1 MPVRGLSGGQ
11 VMLRIVRLIAVLTV
25 IPLAGLGAA
34 LGRFWGDA
42 PVDADNLVPAG
53 TGLASCVASLLSA
66 PSTDACGSA
75 TPFGWLA
82 IASLGV
88 LILSFGIV
96 PLSRLVAMLLGTHRS
111 ILSLG
116 FWPYALLIT
125 IAVGIVSLVHVGIF
139 GAASYLALQY
149 WFGIESDLLIG
160 AVIVVL
166 LGAAYAILRGLG
178 VFFSRPKTYIAAR
191 PVSFYEFPRLGLMV
205 RAIAKTLRAKM
216 PDNVVIGLQ
225 PTFFATSSP
234 VFTPYGKG
242 PLKGQTLHLSLP
254 LMSHFTEGELKAVI
268 GHELGHFSGGDTNYS
283 MRFAPVY
290 MGLTTA
296 SEVFAAKDRP
306 ITRFLSMPAK
316 LLIDDLIYAFSI
328 VERRIG
334 RAREHR
340 ADQQG
345 AKVSSPEDIAYSL
358 LKSSLLG
365 SIWNEQMQGLVERG
379 MKGRFSRN
387 VVRNFSESVRLDVDR
402 ARIAP
407 LLQYALGDSVPHPVD
422 THPPT
427 EDRIEAF
434 GLNLGEICSED
445 VLLHR
450 FFTAPKVTEGLD
462 NMLSL
467 EEDLTALQYHLY
479 SELWPKDD
487 DSERSIDEIFLV
499 LLIDF
504 LALMVTIDGSV
515 DDREIMEAEKHA
527 IDLFG
532 NFDRESFRE
541 RCRTPDQIPSL
552 DKLVSFANKLLTETG
567 IENLKT
573 VLRRIAAADGV
584 IQDEEQR
591 LLDMLDATL
600 QAEPPDED

>member
-1 MPVRGLSGGQ
+1 
-11 VMLRIVRLIAVLTV
+11 MLRIIRLIAVLTV
-25 IPLAGLGAA
+25 IPLIGLGVALARFWGPSPASLEGLAPAGAA
-34 LGRFWGDA
+34 LTTCATSILGSPDA
-42 PVDADNLVPAG
+42 
-53 TGLASCVASLLSA
+53 S
-66 PSTDACGSA
+66 ACGEA

-82 IASLGV
+82 LGSAGV
-88 LILSFGIV
+88 LVLSFGIA
-96 PLSRLVAMLLGTHRS
+96 PLSRLVATVLGTHRS

-116 FWPYALLIT
+116 FWPYALAIT
-125 IAVGIVSLVHVGIF
+125 ILVGIVSLIHVGIF
-139 GAASYLALQY
+139 GGAAYLVLQH
-149 WFGIESDLLIG
+149 WFGVESDLLLVAIG
-160 AVIVVL
+160 VVL
-166 LGAAYAILRGLG
+166 AGATYAIARGLA
-178 VFFSRPKTYIAAR
+178 VFFTRPKTYIAAR
-191 PVSFYEFPRLGLMV
+191 PVTFYEYPRLGLLV
-205 RAIAKTLRAKM
+205 RDIAKKLNSKM

-242 PLKGQTLHLSLP
+242 PLNGRTLHLSLP
-254 LMSHFTEGELKAVI
+254 LMIHFTEGELKAVI

-290 MGLTTA
+290 MGLAKA
-296 SEVFAAKDRP
+296 SEVFSAEDRP
-306 ITRFLSMPAK
+306 LTRFLSMPAK
-316 LLIDDLIYAFSI
+316 LLIDDLIYAFSV

-340 ADQQG
+340 ADQSG

-365 SIWNEQMQGLVERG
+365 SIWNEQVQSLVERG

-402 ARIAP
+402 TRIAP
-407 LLQYALGDSVPHPVD
+407 LLQYALGDCVAHPVD

-450 FFTAPKVTEGLD
+450 FFKAPKVTDGLD
-462 NMLSL
+462 NMAAL

-479 SELWPKDD
+479 AELWPADED
-487 DSERSIDEIFLV
+487 GERSIDDIFLM

-515 DDREIMEAEKHA
+515 DDREILAAETQA
-527 IDLFG
+527 AQLFG
-532 NFDRESFRE
+532 NFDRDSFRD
-541 RCRTPDQIPSL
+541 RCRSPEQIPSL
-552 DKLVSFANKLLTETG
+552 DKMISFANKLLTDTG
-567 IENLKT
+567 IDNLKT
-573 VLRRIAAADGV
+573 TLRAIARADGV
-584 IQDEEQR
+584 IQPEEAR
-591 LLDMLDATL
+591 LLDILDASL
-600 QAEPPDED
+600 QSEPPQAD

>member
-1 MPVRGLSGGQ
+1 
-11 VMLRIVRLIAVLTV
+11 MLRILRLIAVLTV
-25 IPLAGLGAA
+25 IPLVGIGAA
-34 LGRFWGDA
+34 LARFWSGPEIDLA
-42 PVDADNLVPAG
+42 GLQSAGSDLSDCVNELVANPAIE
-53 TGLASCVASLLSA
+53 
-66 PSTDACGSA
+66 ACGGA
-75 TPFGWLA
+75 TSFGWLA
-82 IASLGV
+82 IASIGV
-88 LILSFGIV
+88 LILSFGLV

-125 IAVGIVSLVHVGIF
+125 IVVGIVSLIHAGIF
-139 GAASYLALQY
+139 GAAAYLVLQH
-149 WFGIESDLLIG
+149 WFGIESNFLLI
-160 AVIVVL
+160 ATALVL
-166 LGAAYAILRGLG
+166 LGATYAILRGLA
-178 VFFSRPKTYIAAR
+178 VFFTRPKSYVAAR
-191 PVSFYEFPRLGLMV
+191 PVTFYEYPRLGLVV
-205 RAIAKTLRAKM
+205 RDIAKKLKARM

-234 VFTPYGKG
+234 VFTPYGKA

-254 LMSHFTEGELKAVI
+254 LMCHFTEGELKAVI
-268 GHELGHFSGGDTNYS
+268 GHELGHFSGGDTSYS

-296 SEVFAAKDRP
+296 SEVFSAKDRP
-306 ITRFLSMPAK
+306 LTRLLSMPAK

-340 ADQQG
+340 ADQSG
-345 AKVSSPEDIAYSL
+345 ASVSSPEDIAYSL

-365 SIWNEQMQGLVERG
+365 SIWNEQMQSLVERG

-434 GLNLGEICSED
+434 GLSLGEVCSED

-450 FFTAPKVTEGLD
+450 FFDAPKVTDGLD
-462 NMLSL
+462 NMMAL

-479 SELWPKDD
+479 QDLWPKEEDG
-487 DSERSIDEIFLV
+487 ERSIDEIFLM
-499 LLIDF
+499 LLVDF

-515 DDREIMEAEKHA
+515 DDREIHEAEA
-527 IDLFG
+527 RAAELFG
-532 NFDRESFRE
+532 NFDREAFRE

-552 DKLVSFANKLLTETG
+552 DKMISFANKLLTDTG
-567 IENLKT
+567 VENLKT
-573 VLRRIAAADGV
+573 VLYRIASADGV
-584 IQDEEQR
+584 VEEAEAR
-591 LLDMLDATL
+591 LLAVLEASL
-600 QAEPPDED
+600 QSEPPDGT

>member
-1 MPVRGLSGGQ
+1 
-11 VMLRIVRLIAVLTV
+11 MLRILRLIAVLTV
-25 IPLAGLGAA
+25 IPLAGLGVA
-34 LGRFWGDA
+34 LGRFLQSGDF
-42 PVDADNLVPAG
+42 DAGNLAAG
-53 TGLASCVASLLSA
+53 GADLTACATSLLSA
-66 PSTDACGSA
+66 PGTDACGPA

-82 IASLGV
+82 VASAGV
-88 LILSFGIV
+88 LALSFGIV

-125 IAVGIVSLVHVGIF
+125 VAVGFVSLVHLVIF
-139 GAASYLALQY
+139 GASAYLSLQY
-149 WFGIESDLLIG
+149 WFDIESGLLVG
-160 AVIVVL
+160 AVIILL
-166 LGAAYAILRGLG
+166 LGAAYAILRGLA
-178 VFFSRPKTYIAAR
+178 VFFTRPKTYIAAR

-205 RAIAKTLRAKM
+205 RAIAKTLSAKM

-268 GHELGHFSGGDTNYS
+268 GHELGHFSGGDTTYS

-306 ITRFLSMPAK
+306 LTRFLSMPAK
-316 LLIDDLIYAFSI
+316 LLIDDLIYAFSV

-365 SIWNEQMQGLVERG
+365 SIWNEQMQSLVQRG

-422 THPPT
+422 THPST

-450 FFTAPKVTEGLD
+450 FFTAPKVTDGLD

-487 DSERSIDEIFLV
+487 EAERSIDDIFLV
-499 LLIDF
+499 LLVDF

-515 DDREIMEAEKHA
+515 DDREIMEAEKQA

-541 RCRTPDQIPSL
+541 RCRAPDQIPSL
-552 DKLVSFANKLLTETG
+552 DRLVSFANKLLTDTG

-573 VLRRIAAADGV
+573 ALRRIATADGV
-584 IQDEEQR
+584 VRDEEQR
-591 LLDMLDATL
+591 LLDMLETTL
-600 QAEPPDED
+600 QSEPPNEE

>member
-1 MPVRGLSGGQ
+1 
-11 VMLRIVRLIAVLTV
+11 MLRILRLIGVLTV
-25 IPLAGLGAA
+25 VPLVGLGVA
-34 LGRFWGDA
+34 LARFWGDA
-42 PVDADNLVPAG
+42 AVDFAGLQPAG
-53 TGLASCVASLLSA
+53 AELAACVSGILGA
-66 PSTDACGSA
+66 PSGEACGSA
-75 TPFGWLA
+75 TSFGWLA

-88 LILSFGIV
+88 LALSFGLV
-96 PLSRLVAMLLGTHRS
+96 PLSRLVALLLGTHRS

-116 FWPYALLIT
+116 FWPYALLT
-125 IAVGIVSLVHVGIF
+125 TVVVGIISLAHVGIF
-139 GAASYLALQY
+139 GGAIYLALEL
-149 WFGIESDLLIG
+149 WFDIQS
-160 AVIVVL
+160 VL
-166 LGAAYAILRGLG
+166 LLTAIGLALAGAFYAIVRGLA
-178 VFFSRPKTYIAAR
+178 VFFTRPKSYIAAR
-191 PVSFYEFPRLGLMV
+191 PVTFYEYPRLGLVV
-205 RAIAKTLRAKM
+205 RDIAKKLNARM

-234 VFTPYGKG
+234 VFTPYGKA

-268 GHELGHFSGGDTNYS
+268 GHELGHFSGGDTTYS

-296 SEVFAAKDRP
+296 SDVFASKDRP
-306 ITRFLSMPAK
+306 MTRLLSMPAK
-316 LLIDDLIYAFSI
+316 LLIDDLIYAFS
-328 VERRIG
+328 VAERRIG

-340 ADQQG
+340 ADLSG

-365 SIWNEQMQGLVERG
+365 SIWNEQMQSLVERG

-434 GLNLGEICSED
+434 GLSLGEICSED

-450 FFTAPKVTEGLD
+450 FFDAPKVTDGLD
-462 NMLSL
+462 NMAAL

-479 SELWPKDD
+479 AELWPTDD
-487 DSERSIDEIFLV
+487 GSDRSVDDIFLV

-515 DDREIMEAEKHA
+515 DDREILAAEARTIE
-527 IDLFG
+527 LFG

-541 RCRTPDQIPSL
+541 RCRSPEQIPSL
-552 DKLVSFANKLLTETG
+552 DKMISFANKLLTETG
-567 IENLKT
+567 IDNLKK
-573 VLRRIAAADGV
+573 VLYQIANADGV
-584 IQDEEQR
+584 VQDAEAR
-591 LLDMLDATL
+591 LLALLDASL
-600 QAEPPDED
+600 ISEPPETA

>member
-1 MPVRGLSGGQ
+1 
-11 VMLRIVRLIAVLTV
+11 MLRIFRLIAVLTV
-25 IPLAGLGAA
+25 IPLVGLGVGLA
-34 LGRFWGDA
+34 RFWSAGGFM
-42 PVDADNLVPAG
+42 PAAAELAACSTAVLASPG
-53 TGLASCVASLLSA
+53 TG
-66 PSTDACGSA
+66 ACGSA

-82 IASLGV
+82 VASVGV
-88 LILSFGIV
+88 LILSFAVV
-96 PLSRLVAMLLGTHRS
+96 PLSRLAAMLLGAHRS

-116 FWPYALLIT
+116 FWPYALLLT
-125 IAVGIVSLVHVGIF
+125 IVVGIVSLVHAGIF
-139 GAASYLALQY
+139 GAAVYLGLQH
-149 WFGIESDLLIG
+149 WFAIESNLVLIGIG
-160 AVIVVL
+160 AVLV
-166 LGAAYAILRGLG
+166 GATYAIVRGLA
-178 VFFSRPKTYIAAR
+178 VFFTRPKTYIAAR
-191 PVSFYEFPRLGLMV
+191 PVTFYEYPRLGLVV
-205 RAIAKTLRAKM
+205 RDIAKKLNAKM

-268 GHELGHFSGGDTNYS
+268 GHELGHFSGGDTTYS

-290 MGLTTA
+290 MGLAKA
-296 SEVFAAKDRP
+296 SEVFAANDRP
-306 ITRFLSMPAK
+306 VTRLLSMPSK
-316 LLIDDLIYAFSI
+316 LLIDDLMYAFSV

-340 ADQQG
+340 ADQHG

-365 SIWNEQMQGLVERG
+365 SIWNEQMQSLVERG

-407 LLQYALGDSVPHPVD
+407 LLQFALGDSVPHPID

-434 GLNLGEICSED
+434 GLSLGEICSED
-445 VLLHR
+445 VVLHR
-450 FFTAPKVTEGLD
+450 FFSAPKVTDGLD
-462 NMLSL
+462 NMAAL

-487 DSERSIDEIFLV
+487 DAERSVDEIFLV

-504 LALMVTIDGSV
+504 LALMVTVDGTV
-515 DDREIMEAEKHA
+515 DDREILEAEA
-527 IDLFG
+527 RAAEVFG
-532 NFDRESFRE
+532 NFDREAFRE
-541 RCRTPDQIPSL
+541 RCRAPDQIPSL
-552 DKLVSFANKLLTETG
+552 DKMVSFANKLLTETG
-567 IENLKT
+567 VENLKS
-573 VLRRIAAADGV
+573 VMRRIAGADGV
-584 IQDEEQR
+584 VQDAETR
-591 LLDMLDATL
+591 LLDLLDASL
-600 QAEPPDED
+600 QAEPPEAG

>member
-1 MPVRGLSGGQ
+1 
-11 VMLRIVRLIAVLTV
+11 MLRILRLVAVLTV
-25 IPLAGLGAA
+25 IPLVGIGAGIA
-34 LGRFWGDA
+34 RFWDPGGFI
-42 PVDADNLVPAG
+42 PAANSL
-53 TGLASCVASLLSA
+53 TECTASILISPGSA
-66 PSTDACGSA
+66 ACGSA

-82 IASLGV
+82 AASAGV
-88 LILSFGIV
+88 LILSFAVV
-96 PLSRLVAMLLGTHRS
+96 PLSRLVATLLGTHRS

-125 IAVGIVSLVHVGIF
+125 IVVGIVSLVHVGIF
-139 GAASYLALQY
+139 GAAAYITLQH
-149 WFGIESDLLIG
+149 WFAIESDLVLIAIGIVLIG
-160 AVIVVL
+160 AL
-166 LGAAYAILRGLG
+166 YAIVRGLA
-178 VFFSRPKTYIAAR
+178 VFFTRPKTYIAAR
-191 PVSFYEFPRLGLMV
+191 PVSFYEYPRLGLVV
-205 RAIAKTLRAKM
+205 RDIAKKLNAKM

-268 GHELGHFSGGDTNYS
+268 GHELGHFSGGDTTYS

-290 MGLTTA
+290 MGLAKA
-296 SEVFAAKDRP
+296 SEVFAANDRP
-306 ITRFLSMPAK
+306 VTRLLSMPSK
-316 LLIDDLIYAFSI
+316 LLIDDLMYAFSV

-340 ADQQG
+340 ADQHG

-407 LLQYALGDSVPHPVD
+407 LLQYALGDSVPHPID

-434 GLNLGEICSED
+434 GLSLGEICSED
-445 VLLHR
+445 VVLHR
-450 FFTAPKVTEGLD
+450 FFSAPKVTDGLD
-462 NMLSL
+462 NMAAL

-479 SELWPKDD
+479 SELWPKEDD
-487 DSERSIDEIFLV
+487 AERSVDEIFLV

-515 DDREIMEAEKHA
+515 DDREILEAEARA
-527 IDLFG
+527 IEVFG
-532 NFDRESFRE
+532 NFDREAFRE

-552 DKLVSFANKLLTETG
+552 DKMVSFANKMLTETG
-567 IENLKT
+567 AENLKL
-573 VLRRIAAADGV
+573 VMRKIAGADGV
-584 IQDEEQR
+584 VKDAEAR
-591 LLDMLDATL
+591 LLETLDATL
-600 QAEPPDED
+600 RPEPAGAA

>member
-1 MPVRGLSGGQ
+1 
-11 VMLRIVRLIAVLTV
+11 MLRILRLIAVLTV
-25 IPLAGLGAA
+25 VPLIGIGVA
-34 LGRFWGDA
+34 LARFWGDA
-42 PVDADNLVPAG
+42 PVDLAGLGPASGELVACA
-53 TGLASCVASLLSA
+53 TALLNA
-66 PSTDACGSA
+66 PDTQACGEA

-82 IASLGV
+82 LASAGV
-88 LILSFGIV
+88 LLLSFGVV
-96 PLSRLVAMLLGTHRS
+96 PLTRLVSMLLGTHRS

-116 FWPYALLIT
+116 FWPYAVAIT
-125 IAVGIVSLVHVGIF
+125 SVVGIVSLVHVCIF
-139 GAASYLALQY
+139 GGAAYLTLLH
-149 WFGIESDLLIG
+149 WFGVESDLLLIGTG
-160 AVIVVL
+160 AVLV
-166 LGAAYAILRGLG
+166 GAAYAILRGLA
-178 VFFSRPKTYIAAR
+178 VFFTRPKTYIAAR
-191 PVSFYEFPRLGLMV
+191 PVTFYEYPRLGLLV
-205 RAIAKTLRAKM
+205 RDIAKKLNSRM

-234 VFTPYGKG
+234 VFTPYGKAPMVG
-242 PLKGQTLHLSLP
+242 RTLHLSLP
-254 LMSHFTEGELKAVI
+254 LMCHFTEGELKAVI

-283 MRFAPVY
+283 LRFAPVY
-290 MGLTTA
+290 MGLSKA

-306 ITRFLSMPAK
+306 LTRFLSMPAK
-316 LLIDDLIYAFSI
+316 LLIDDLIYAFSV

-340 ADQQG
+340 ADQSG

-365 SIWNEQMQGLVERG
+365 SIWNEQMQSLVERG

-434 GLNLGEICSED
+434 GLSLGEICSED

-450 FFTAPKVTEGLD
+450 FFVAPKVTDGLD
-462 NMLSL
+462 NMIAL

-479 SELWPKDD
+479 AELWPKEDD
-487 DSERSIDEIFLV
+487 GERSIDEIFLV

-504 LALMVTIDGSV
+504 LALMVTIDGNV
-515 DDREIMEAEKHA
+515 DDREIHAAETQA
-527 IDLFG
+527 AQLFG

-541 RCRTPDQIPSL
+541 RCRAPDQIPSL
-552 DKLVSFANKLLTETG
+552 DKMTSFANKLLTDTG

-573 VLRRIAAADGV
+573 ALRAIATADGV
-584 IQDEEQR
+584 IQPEEAR
-591 LLDMLDATL
+591 LLELLDATL
-600 QAEPPDED
+600 QSEPPAGE

>member
-1 MPVRGLSGGQ
+1 
-11 VMLRIVRLIAVLTV
+11 MLRILRLIAVLTA
-25 IPLAGLGAA
+25 IPLIGLGVAHA
-34 LGRFWGDA
+34 RFWGNA
-42 PVDADNLVPAG
+42 PLDFDGLTPAG
-53 TGLASCVASLLSA
+53 AELAACATSLLSA
-66 PSTDACGSA
+66 PEAQTCGDA

-82 IASLGV
+82 IASAGV

-96 PLSRLVAMLLGTHRS
+96 PLSRLVSMLLGTHRS

-116 FWPYALLIT
+116 FWPYAVAIT
-125 IAVGIVSLVHVGIF
+125 LVVGVVSLVHVCIF
-139 GAASYLALQY
+139 GGAAYLTLKH
-149 WFGIESDLLIG
+149 WFGMESELLLLTTG
-160 AVIVVL
+160 AVLI
-166 LGAAYAILRGLG
+166 GAAYAIVRGLA
-178 VFFSRPKTYIAAR
+178 VFFTRPKTFIAAR
-191 PVSFYEFPRLGLMV
+191 PVTLYEYPRLGLLV
-205 RAIAKTLRAKM
+205 RDIAKKLNSKM

-234 VFTPYGKG
+234 VYTPYGKAPMTG
-242 PLKGQTLHLSLP
+242 RTLHLSLP
-254 LMSHFTEGELKAVI
+254 LMCHFTEGELKAVI

-290 MGLTTA
+290 MGLSKA
-296 SEVFAAKDRP
+296 SDVFSAKDRP
-306 ITRFLSMPAK
+306 LTRFLSMPAK
-316 LLIDDLIYAFSI
+316 LLIDDLIYAFSV

-340 ADQQG
+340 ADLSG

-365 SIWNEQMQGLVERG
+365 SIWNEQMQSLVERG

-387 VVRNFSESVRLDVDR
+387 VVLNFSESVRLDVDR

-434 GLNLGEICSED
+434 GLSLGEICSED

-450 FFTAPKVTEGLD
+450 FFVAPKVTDGLD
-462 NMLSL
+462 NMIAL

-479 SELWPKDD
+479 SELWPTEADGDRSVDD
-487 DSERSIDEIFLV
+487 IFLV
-499 LLIDF
+499 LLVDF

-515 DDREIMEAEKHA
+515 DDRELHAAETQA
-527 IDLFG
+527 VQLFG

-541 RCRTPDQIPSL
+541 RCRSPQQIPSI
-552 DKLVSFANKLLTETG
+552 DKMTSFANKLLTETG

-573 VLRRIAAADGV
+573 ALRAIAQADGV
-584 IQDEEQR
+584 VQADEAK
-591 LLDMLDATL
+591 LLDLLDATL
-600 QAEPPDED
+600 QSEPPAAA

>member
-1 MPVRGLSGGQ
+1 
-11 VMLRIVRLIAVLTV
+11 MLRILRLIAVLTV
-25 IPLAGLGAA
+25 IPLVGLGVA
-34 LGRFWGDA
+34 LARFWGDA
-42 PVDADNLVPAG
+42 P
-53 TGLASCVASLLSA
+53 LSA
-66 PSTDACGSA
+66 DGLGPASAGLTTCALGILGLPGGEACASA
-75 TPFGWLA
+75 TPFGWMA
-82 IASLGV
+82 IASAGV

-96 PLSRLVAMLLGTHRS
+96 PLSRLVATLLGTHRS

-116 FWPYALLIT
+116 FWPYAVLIT
-125 IAVGIVSLVHVGIF
+125 IVVGIVSLVHAGIF
-139 GAASYLALQY
+139 GAASYLTLQY
-149 WFGIESDLLIG
+149 WFAIESDLLLVAIG
-160 AVIVVL
+160 AVL
-166 LGAAYAILRGLG
+166 LGAAYAILRGLA
-178 VFFSRPKTYIAAR
+178 VFFTRPKTYIAAR
-191 PVSFYEFPRLGLMV
+191 PVTFYEYPRLGLVV
-205 RAIAKTLRAKM
+205 RDIAKKLSAKM

-225 PTFFATSSP
+225 PTFFATTAP
-234 VFTPYGKG
+234 VFTPYGKA
-242 PLKGQTLHLSLP
+242 PLKGQTLYLSLP

-290 MGLTTA
+290 MGLSKA
-296 SEVFAAKDRP
+296 SDVFAAKDRP
-306 ITRFLSMPAK
+306 VTRFLSMPAK

-340 ADQQG
+340 ADQHG

-365 SIWNEQMQGLVERG
+365 SIWNEQMQTLVERG

-387 VVRNFSESVRLDVDR
+387 VVRNFSESVRLDVDC

-407 LLQYALGDSVPHPVD
+407 LLQFALGDCVPHPVD

-434 GLNLGEICSED
+434 GLSLGEICSED

-450 FFTAPKVTEGLD
+450 FFDAPKVTAGLD
-462 NMLSL
+462 NMAAL

-479 SELWPKDD
+479 AELWPTEDD
-487 DSERSIDEIFLV
+487 AERSVDDVFLV

-515 DDREIMEAEKHA
+515 DDREILEAETRA
-527 IDLFG
+527 LELFG
-532 NFDRESFRE
+532 NFDREAFRE
-541 RCRTPDQIPSL
+541 RCRAPDQIPSL
-552 DKLVSFANKLLTETG
+552 DKMVSFANKLLTETG

-584 IQDEEQR
+584 VQDAEAR
-591 LLDMLDATL
+591 LLALLEASL
-600 QAEPPDED
+600 QSEPQETD

>member
-1 MPVRGLSGGQ
+1 
-11 VMLRIVRLIAVLTV
+11 MLRILRLIGVLTV
-25 IPLAGLGAA
+25 IPLIGIGIGIA
-34 LGRFWGDA
+34 RFWGGA
-42 PVDADNLVPAG
+42 PLGIEGLLPAANLLAG
-53 TGLASCVASLLSA
+53 CAASLPA
-66 PSTDACGSA
+66 DPSGVACGDTA
-75 TPFGWLA
+75 PFGWLA
-82 IASLGV
+82 LLSLAV

-96 PLSRLVAMLLGTHRS
+96 PLSRLVAMILGSHRS

-116 FWPYALLIT
+116 FWPYAVVIT
-125 IAVGIVSLVHVGIF
+125 LVVGIVSLVHVIIF
-139 GAASYLALQY
+139 GGGMYLVLQH
-149 WFGIESDLLIG
+149 WWGIESNILLG
-160 AVIVVL
+160 VIAITL
-166 LGAAYAILRGLG
+166 IGAAYAILRGLA
-178 VFFSRPKTYIAAR
+178 VFFTRPKSFVAAR
-191 PVSFYEFPRLGLMV
+191 PVSFYEYPRLGLV
-205 RAIAKTLRAKM
+205 VKGIAKTLNAKM
-216 PDNVVIGLQ
+216 PDNVVIGLD
-225 PTFFATSSP
+225 PTFFATSAP
-234 VFTPYGKG
+234 VYTPYGTG
-242 PLKGQTLHLSLP
+242 PLKGQTLYLSLP

-290 MGLTTA
+290 MGLGKA
-296 SEVFAAKDRP
+296 SEVFESKDRP
-306 ITRFLSMPAK
+306 LTRILSMPAK
-316 LLIDDLIYAFSI
+316 LLIDDLIYAFSV

-340 ADQQG
+340 ADQHG

-358 LKSSLLG
+358 LKSSLLS
-365 SIWNEQMQGLVERG
+365 SIWNGQMQTLIQRG
-379 MKGRFSRN
+379 MQGRFSRN

-407 LLQYALGDSVPHPVD
+407 LLQFALGDSVPHPID

-450 FFTAPKVTEGLD
+450 FFHAPKVTDGLD
-462 NMLSL
+462 NMVAL

-479 SELWPKDD
+479 AELWPKDD
-487 DSERSIDEIFLV
+487 GAERSLDELFLA

-515 DDREIMEAEKHA
+515 DDREILEAEA
-527 IDLFG
+527 RAAELFG
-532 NFDRESFRE
+532 NFDREAFRE
-541 RCRTPDQIPSL
+541 RCRSPDQIPSL
-552 DKLVSFANKLLTETG
+552 DKMVSFANKLLTETG

-584 IQDEEQR
+584 VQDAEAR
-591 LLDMLDATL
+591 LLDLLDATL
-600 QAEPPDED
+600 QSEPPEEA

>member
-1 MPVRGLSGGQ
+1 
-11 VMLRIVRLIAVLTV
+11 MLRILRLIAVLTV
-25 IPLAGLGAA
+25 IPLIGLGVAVA
-34 LGRFWGDA
+34 RFWGEA
-42 PVDADNLVPAG
+42 PVDLA
-53 TGLASCVASLLSA
+53 GLAPASEQLAACATALIGSPAAESCNGASN
-66 PSTDACGSA
+66 
-75 TPFGWLA
+75 FGWLA
-82 IASLGV
+82 IASAGV

-96 PLSRLVAMLLGTHRS
+96 PLSRLVATILGAHRS
-111 ILSLG
+111 ILSFG

-125 IAVGIVSLVHVGIF
+125 IVVGIVSLVHAGIF
-139 GAASYLALQY
+139 GAASYLSLQY
-149 WFGIESDLLIG
+149 WFGIESDLLLVAIG
-160 AVIVVL
+160 AVLV
-166 LGAAYAILRGLG
+166 GATYAIVRGLG
-178 VFFSRPKTYIAAR
+178 VFFTRPKTYIAAR
-191 PVSFYEFPRLGLMV
+191 PVTFYEFPRLGLVV
-205 RAIAKTLRAKM
+205 RDIAKKLNAKM

-234 VFTPYGKG
+234 VFTPYGKA

-254 LMSHFTEGELKAVI
+254 LMNHFTEGELKAVI
-268 GHELGHFSGGDTNYS
+268 GHELGHFSGGDTTYS

-290 MGLTTA
+290 MGLSTA
-296 SEVFAAKDRP
+296 SEVFSAKDRP
-306 ITRFLSMPAK
+306 ITRILSMPAK
-316 LLIDDLIYAFSI
+316 LLIDDLIYAFSV

-340 ADQQG
+340 ADQSG

-365 SIWNEQMQGLVERG
+365 SIWNEQMQTLVERG

-434 GLNLGEICSED
+434 GLSLGEVCSED
-445 VLLHR
+445 ALLHR
-450 FFTAPKVTEGLD
+450 FFTAAKVTDGLD
-462 NMLSL
+462 NMAAL

-479 SELWPKDD
+479 SELWPKEDD
-487 DSERSIDEIFLV
+487 GERSIDEIFLV
-499 LLIDF
+499 LLVDF
-504 LALMVTIDGSV
+504 LALMVTIDGAV
-515 DDREIMEAEKHA
+515 DDREILEAESKA
-527 IDLFG
+527 IELFG

-552 DKLVSFANKLLTETG
+552 DKMVSFANKLLTDTG

-584 IQDEEQR
+584 VQEAETR
-591 LLDMLDATL
+591 LLDLLEASL
-600 QAEPPDED
+600 QSEPPAAE

>member
-1 MPVRGLSGGQ
+1 
-11 VMLRIVRLIAVLTV
+11 MLRILRLIGVLTV
-25 IPLAGLGAA
+25 IPLMGLGVA
-34 LGRFWGDA
+34 LARFWGDVA
-42 PVDADNLVPAG
+42 LGLEGLMPAASE
-53 TGLASCVASLLSA
+53 LAACSGAILGDPRGA
-66 PSTDACGSA
+66 ACGEA
-75 TPFGWLA
+75 TAFGWLA
-82 IASLGV
+82 ILSAGV
-88 LILSFGIV
+88 LVLSFGIV
-96 PLSRLVAMLLGTHRS
+96 PLSRLVAMVLGSHRS

-116 FWPYALLIT
+116 FWPYAVLIT
-125 IAVGIVSLVHVGIF
+125 VVVGIVSLVHVIIF
-139 GAASYLALQY
+139 GGGTYLVLQH
-149 WFGIESDLLIG
+149 WFDIESG
-160 AVIVVL
+160 IVLGVVAITL
-166 LGAAYAILRGLG
+166 LGAVYAIIRGLG

-191 PVSFYEFPRLGLMV
+191 PVSFYEFPRLGLVV
-205 RAIAKTLRAKM
+205 RDIAKQLKSKM

-225 PTFFATSSP
+225 PTFFATSAP

-242 PLKGQTLHLSLP
+242 PLKGQTLYLSLP

-290 MGLTTA
+290 MGLSKA
-296 SEVFAAKDRP
+296 SEVFEAKDRP
-306 ITRFLSMPAK
+306 LTRILSMPAK
-316 LLIDDLIYAFSI
+316 LLIDDLIYAFSV

-340 ADQQG
+340 ADQHG

-365 SIWNEQMQGLVERG
+365 SIWNEQMQMFIHRG
-379 MKGRFSRN
+379 MQGRFSRN
-387 VVRNFSESVRLDVDR
+387 VVRSFSESVRLDVDR

-445 VLLHR
+445 MVLHR
-450 FFTAPKVTEGLD
+450 FFAAPKVTDGLD
-462 NMLSL
+462 NMAAL

-479 SELWPKDD
+479 GDLWPKDD
-487 DSERSIDEIFLV
+487 NGERSIDDLFLA

-515 DDREIMEAEKHA
+515 DDREILAAEAKATE
-527 IDLFG
+527 LFG
-532 NFDRESFRE
+532 NFDREAFRE

-552 DKLVSFANKLLTETG
+552 DKMVSFANKLLTETG

-573 VLRRIAAADGV
+573 VLHRIANADGV
-584 IQDEEQR
+584 MDEAEEK
-591 LLDMLDATL
+591 LLALLEATL
-600 QAEPPDED
+600 VSEPPEQDD